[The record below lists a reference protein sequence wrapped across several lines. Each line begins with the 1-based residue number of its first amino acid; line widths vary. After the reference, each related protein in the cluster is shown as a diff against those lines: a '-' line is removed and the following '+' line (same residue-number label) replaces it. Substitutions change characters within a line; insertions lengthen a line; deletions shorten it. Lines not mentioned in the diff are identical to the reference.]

1 MFQEVGG
8 LEILINLLETKDIK
22 CKLGALSVLKELSQN
37 PEIRCCIADLGGIDL
52 LVRNL
57 TEPARDLQILVAET
71 IYYVAQIK
79 KARKQVRKFN
89 GIPRLVDFLDV
100 NERCLNTPQAELT
113 PEDLELLNIAKAAA
127 RALWSVSKSRKNIT
141 VLMKSGSVPLL
152 ARLLKYCHTP

>member
-1 MFQEVGG
+1 M
-8 LEILINLLETKDIK
+8 LR
-22 CKLGALSVLKELSQN
+22 ELSQN
-37 PEIRCCIADLGGIDL
+37 PEIRRCIADLGGIDH

-100 NERCLNTPQAELT
+100 NERCLNTPPSELA
-113 PEDLELLNIAKAAA
+113 PEDLELLHIAKAAA
-127 RALWSVSKSRKNIT
+127 RALWSVSKSRKNVT

-152 ARLLKYCHTP
+152 GRLLKYKYYYAYFKKYINQQILGPFTWMW